1 MRDMVGF
8 NAAIMMIAFIS
19 PCQSG
24 ELDRWEG
31 WIVGEP
37 CVHSLQ
43 IAECPLRYVNQP
55 VLLLENGE
63 HLNFL
68 HGEKSS
74 LKHSDIDI
82 AYGRKVAIQG
92 EQKNGV
98 IVPARL
104 DVLELAGEKKF
115 FKGCL

>member
-1 MRDMVGF
+1 MRPMVGLI
-8 NAAIMMIAFIS
+8 AAIMTAAAVLPS
-19 PCQSG
+19 QAG
-24 ELDRWEG
+24 ELSRWEG

-37 CVHSLQ
+37 CVRSLQ
-43 IAECPLRYVNQP
+43 IAECSLRFVDQP

-63 HLNFL
+63 HLNFIY
-68 HGEKSS
+68 GEKSS
-74 LKHSDIDI
+74 LKHADIDI

-92 EQKNGV
+92 EQKSGV

>member
-1 MRDMVGF
+1 MRRVIGLI
-8 NAAIMMIAFIS
+8 AAIMTAAFVS
-19 PCQSG
+19 PSHAG
-24 ELDRWEG
+24 ELARWEG

-37 CVHSLQ
+37 CVRSLQ
-43 IAECPLRYVNQP
+43 IAECPLRFVNQP

-68 HGEKSS
+68 YGEKSS

-92 EQKNGV
+92 EQRNGV
-98 IVPARL
+98 IMPARL
-104 DVLELAGEKKF
+104 DVLEVTGEKKF